1 MGQSAVDSLQVL
13 TAGIDGQLHLLPLDW
28 DPGSAASTS
37 QTCYSDQKGYVS
49 YFAAQWSSMDTFVTA
64 STTGSLP
71 LRLRTVKMHARVD
84 EYTHACTFCH
94 AGLCTLEKSNLSWCT
109 PLAIL
114 RLAALPVTSLSGLT
128 AGSCIRQ
135 LAIESV

>member
-13 TAGIDGQLHLLPLDW
+13 TAGLDGQLHLLPLDW

-71 LRLRTVKMHARVD
+71 LRLLTVK
-84 EYTHACTFCH
+84 THAKVH
-94 AGLCTLEKSNLSWCT
+94 ALMPAPSARLVFA
-109 PLAIL
+109 PLN
-114 RLAALPVTSLSGLT
+114 S
-128 AGSCIRQ
+128 
-135 LAIESV
+135 

>member
-1 MGQSAVDSLQVL
+1 MDSLQVL

-71 LRLRTVKMHARVD
+71 LRLLSVKTHAKVD
-84 EYTHACTFCH
+84 WHTHACTFCQ
-94 AGLCTLEKSNLSWCT
+94 AGLCTLAQSKLSRCT
-109 PLAIL
+109 
-114 RLAALPVTSLSGLT
+114 
-128 AGSCIRQ
+128 Q
-135 LAIESV
+135 LAVL

>member
-1 MGQSAVDSLQVL
+1 MGPSAVDSLQVL

-71 LRLRTVKMHARVD
+71 LRLLTVKTHAKED
-84 EYTHACTFCH
+84 WHTHACTFCQ
-94 AGLCTLEKSNLSWCT
+94 AGPCTLEQSKLPRCT
-109 PLAIL
+109 
-114 RLAALPVTSLSGLT
+114 
-128 AGSCIRQ
+128 Q
-135 LAIESV
+135 LAGL